1 MLLDLNLPKLDG
13 LEVLEAIKGDPALR
27 HTPVIM
33 LTTSSSSRDVLACY
47 ERGANCYVVKPLDL
61 DEFTRARPG
70 DQPVLA
76 RRRRAAAG
84 VTPGSAALYPPGMA
98 EVAMP
103 RLSDSMEEGTILKW
117 LKSDGDEVS
126 RGDELVEIETD
137 KANMTY
143 EADLEGVLK
152 IVAQEGDTLPVGQ
165 TIAQIG
171 GDGGGGGESEASE
184 EPQQQAA
191 DEEVERVKQPEPVAT
206 EEKEEEPERES
217 DENGRV
223 KASPIARRMAKELG
237 VELASL
243 RGSGPGGRIVKSDV
257 EAAAKD
263 GEEPAEEEKPREAP
277 APVASGDTGSGRGA
291 TTTEDLSRLQQTIA
305 RRMAESKATAPDF
318 VITCEVDM
326 DAAVEFRKQLKAA
339 AGEDGVAPSFND
351 FVVKA
356 SALALK
362 EFPRA
367 NGAYRDG
374 KFELYS
380 RVNVGI
386 AVAGQDALIVPT
398 VFDADTQVARPDRAR
413 RPRAGRARPRR
424 QDHAAGALLR
434 HVQRLQPRHVR
445 DQALH
450 GGDQPAAGGD
460 PRGRRDDAAAGR
472 ARRRDHGAAR
482 SWSSRSAATTGS
494 STAPTPRSS
503 SAASASGSRTPV
515 ARPLATPVSPAA
527 CPACGQTPSDDRR
540 AVRLHRSSRTT
551 RAGRVSVSTIRQSER
566 RGSSPGTQAR

>member
-1 MLLDLNLPKLDG
+1 MP
-13 LEVLEAIKGDPALR
+13 
-27 HTPVIM
+27 
-33 LTTSSSSRDVLACY
+33 DV
-47 ERGANCYVVKPLDL
+47 
-61 DEFTRARPG
+61 T
-70 DQPVLA
+70 
-76 RRRRAAAG
+76 
-84 VTPGSAALYPPGMA
+84 
-98 EVAMP
+98 MP

-171 GDGGGGGESEASE
+171 GDGGGGGREQPAE
-184 EPQQQAA
+184 EPQEPA
-191 DEEVERVKQPEPVAT
+191 DGEGERVQQPEPA
-206 EEKEEEPERES
+206 
-217 DENGRV
+217 
-223 KASPIARRMAKELG
+223 
-237 VELASL
+237 
-243 RGSGPGGRIVKSDV
+243 
-257 EAAAKD
+257 
-263 GEEPAEEEKPREAP
+263 
-277 APVASGDTGSGRGA
+277 GSGRGA
-291 TTTEDLSRLQQTIA
+291 ITTEDLTRLQQTIA

-339 AGEDGVAPSFND
+339 AGEDPAPSFND

-398 VFDADTQVARPDRAR
+398 IFDADNKSLGQISRDARALAERV
-413 RPRAGRARPRR
+413 RAGKISPPELSSGTFSVSNLGMFGIKRFTAVINQPQAAILAVGEMTHRP
-424 QDHAAGALLR
+424 
-434 HVQRLQPRHVR
+434 VVR
-445 DQALH
+445 DGEITVRAIMELTLTCDH
-450 GGDQPAAGGD
+450 RILYGA
-460 PRGRRDDAAAGR
+460 DAAQFLGR
-472 ARRRDHGAAR
+472 IRERLEN
-482 SWSSRSAATTGS
+482 
-494 STAPTPRSS
+494 
-503 SAASASGSRTPV
+503 
-515 ARPLATPVSPAA
+515 PLSLA
-527 CPACGQTPSDDRR
+527 
-540 AVRLHRSSRTT
+540 L
-551 RAGRVSVSTIRQSER
+551 
-566 RGSSPGTQAR
+566 